1 MSIEPMSPADVRQP
15 VLAEGARPFGP
26 AAAVML
32 AAGVGTFVLGLLT
45 TLAEAS
51 TGIKDGLQWNDRVGP
66 LSGKTIIAACVFFCA
81 WAVLAAV
88 MRRSDP
94 GWRAVVY
101 ATGALIALGL
111 LMTFPTSSR
120 HSHPNSGVAGK
131 LSD

>member
-1 MSIEPMSPADVRQP
+1 MSVEPISPAGVRQP
-15 VLAEGARPFGP
+15 VPAEGTRPFGP

-32 AAGVGTFVLGLLT
+32 AAGAGVFVLGLLT

-81 WAVLAAV
+81 WAVLAVA

-94 GWRAVVY
+94 PWKPVVY
-101 ATGALIALGL
+101 ATAALIALGL
-111 LMTFPTSSR
+111 LMTFPTFFEAFA
-120 HSHPNSGVAGK
+120 PE
-131 LSD
+131 